1 MNPSDLTED
10 EKLIFDFAK
19 ENPPPDFKE
28 KLPPWPPT
36 PWAKLTEAGKHK
48 ARQVARLIGKG
59 ARVRYIDNAIA
70 ECEKNYLEQEG
81 RTLWHIFRN
90 YFNRNASK

>member
-1 MNPSDLTED
+1 MDNQEKMYGVWIPREGWLRGSDV
-10 EKLIFDFAK
+10 FADYNK
-19 ENPPPDFKE
+19 D
-28 KLPPWPPT
+28 
-36 PWAKLTEAGKHK
+36 K